1 MTNNTSDSNDGS
13 FMALLNLE
21 QRSLTWCGE
30 VWHAA
35 ADEQVV
41 ARPLVA
47 FLLHCASGIA
57 VFGLAEAL
65 FGNLQRMYIGANI
78 TVRVLRP
85 RWIPEPG
92 VPYVYFL
99 PPLFAAFV
107 IDLLSWTRR
116 NLKQARRDNH
126 LFAPSQ
132 IAAIL
137 ATAVAAGFAG
147 QVAWVV
153 AKWLVKQ
160 ALSHIEDLVV
170 DLDAE
175 EIEGKKTK

>member
-1 MTNNTSDSNDGS
+1 
-13 FMALLNLE
+13 
-21 QRSLTWCGE
+21 
-30 VWHAA
+30 
-35 ADEQVV
+35 
-41 ARPLVA
+41 
-47 FLLHCASGIA
+47 
-57 VFGLAEAL
+57 
-65 FGNLQRMYIGANI
+65 MYIGANI

-137 ATAVAAGFAG
+137 VSLIATGERS
-147 QVAWVV
+147 
-153 AKWLVKQ
+153 L
-160 ALSHIEDLVV
+160 H
-170 DLDAE
+170 
-175 EIEGKKTK
+175 